1 MSSQKLKAAILVVS
15 TTAASDPSKDTSA
28 GILKNVFETEGNEQ
42 WEVIDTKI
50 VGDVVL
56 DIQKTLMGW
65 TDSVDGL
72 NLIVTTGGTG
82 FAVYDVTPEVCRSPA
97 QRDHVLIRT
106 QGCNSYIA
114 QASKWSR
121 PGYDGCFFGCH
132 AM

>member
-1 MSSQKLKAAILVVS
+1 MPSQKLKAAILVVS
-15 TTAASDPSKDTSA
+15 TTAASDHSKDTSA

-42 WEVIDTKI
+42 WEVIDTKV

-97 QRDHVLIRT
+97 ST
-106 QGCNSYIA
+106 
-114 QASKWSR
+114 
-121 PGYDGCFFGCH
+121 
-132 AM
+132 